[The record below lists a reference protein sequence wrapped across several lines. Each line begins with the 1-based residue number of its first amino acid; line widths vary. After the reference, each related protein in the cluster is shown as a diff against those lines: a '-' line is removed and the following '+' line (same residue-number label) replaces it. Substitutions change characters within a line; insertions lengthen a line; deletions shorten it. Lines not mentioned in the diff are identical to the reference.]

1 MAKSWKKK
9 EGNLSRSKV
18 VNSKSHEITG
28 GNLLVSRLEQI

>member
-1 MAKSWKKK
+1 MKKK
-9 EGNLSRSKV
+9 EGKLSRAKV

>member
-1 MAKSWKKK
+1 MGKVMKKK
-9 EGNLSRSKV
+9 EGNLSRAKV